1 MQCTM
6 YSQHAAQ
13 NTDRT
18 GENSCTSNPN
28 KLNTPETETQS
39 NTDEQRYS
47 SHSLYTHAVFCP
59 ITEVGCFRLT
69 TTD

>member
-39 NTDEQRYS
+39 NTETNSVTVVTRF
-47 SHSLYTHAVFCP
+47 THMQ
-59 ITEVGCFRLT
+59 CFVPSQKLVAS
-69 TTD
+69 D